1 MAQGNRSSN
10 FKVEFGDEQVK
21 QVKEVEQIEQEHR
34 ESKVIKILYYL
45 FSLRKNLLVEWCRPE
60 IVARKT
66 FYPKSA
72 IILDCQPCGN
82 FCPPLPLFQPKP
94 VTLTITWSS
103 TTLHLNTLSM
113 CQCPVKRHLLPPSS
127 SELPESCSSKS
138 PLASRGPNS
147 YQSIRRKCV
156 LFLSSV
162 SLSAVIMCHV
172 TVSKAP

>member
-72 IILDCQPCGN
+72 IIFDCQPCGN

-103 TTLHLNTLSM
+103 TSIHCQCANVLSRGTCCLLHLQNFLNLAL
-113 CQCPVKRHLLPPSS
+113 QKVLLRRADPAAINRFA
-127 SELPESCSSKS
+127 ENVSC
-138 PLASRGPNS
+138 
-147 YQSIRRKCV
+147 
-156 LFLSSV
+156 F
-162 SLSAVIMCHV
+162 
-172 TVSKAP
+172 